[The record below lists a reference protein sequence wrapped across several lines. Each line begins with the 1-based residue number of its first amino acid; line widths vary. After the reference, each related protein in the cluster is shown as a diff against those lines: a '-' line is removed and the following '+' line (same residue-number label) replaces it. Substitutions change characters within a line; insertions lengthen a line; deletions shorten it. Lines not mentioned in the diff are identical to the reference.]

1 MIHQY
6 AEHVYKVLGPG
17 FSERIYH
24 NALEVVLRKNGVR
37 YETERIVP
45 IVFEEHTIGNLR
57 ADLILN
63 NKTVLELKSVK
74 TVNDVMV
81 TQAQNYLKLTIHH
94 VHNRNHLVD
103 LFPFAFGFF
112 VILFRVFKPLF
123 YNFVYL
129 FCVEPDFF

>member
-6 AEHVYKVLGPG
+6 AQHVYKVLGPG

-63 NKTVLELKSVK
+63 NKTVVELKSVK

-81 TQAQNYLKLTIHH
+81 TQAQNYLRLTG
-94 VHNRNHLVD
+94 
-103 LFPFAFGFF
+103 FPEAYL
-112 VILFRVFKPLF
+112 I
-123 YNFVYL
+123 NFPPTLNTELEIRYVTL
-129 FCVEPDFF
+129 NPPSDSLDT

>member
-1 MIHQY
+1 MIHHMHKTYTKYLDQ
-6 AEHVYKVLGPG
+6 AFPKK
-17 FSERIYH
+17 IYH
-24 NALEVVLRKNGVR
+24 NAMEVVLRKNGVR

-81 TQAQNYLKLTIHH
+81 TQAQNYLKLTGLPEAYLI
-94 VHNRNHLVD
+94 N
-103 LFPFAFGFF
+103 FPPTLNTELEIRY
-112 VILFRVFKPLF
+112 VTLNPPSDSL
-123 YNFVYL
+123 
-129 FCVEPDFF
+129 

>member
-6 AEHVYKVLGPG
+6 AAHVYKTLGPG

-63 NKTVLELKSVK
+63 NKTVVELKSVK
-74 TVNDVMV
+74 NVNDVMV
-81 TQAQNYLKLTIHH
+81 TQAQNYLRLTG
-94 VHNRNHLVD
+94 
-103 LFPFAFGFF
+103 FPEAYL
-112 VILFRVFKPLF
+112 I
-123 YNFVYL
+123 NFPPTLNTELEIRYVTL
-129 FCVEPDFF
+129 NPPSDSSCT

>member
-63 NKTVLELKSVK
+63 NKTVVELKSVK

-81 TQAQNYLKLTIHH
+81 TQAQNYLRLTG
-94 VHNRNHLVD
+94 
-103 LFPFAFGFF
+103 FPEAYL
-112 VILFRVFKPLF
+112 I
-123 YNFVYL
+123 NFPPTLNTELEIRYVTLNPPYDSL
-129 FCVEPDFF
+129 DT

>member
-6 AEHVYKVLGPG
+6 AQYVYKVLGPG
-17 FSERIYH
+17 FSEKIYH
-24 NALEVVLRKNGVR
+24 NAMEVVLRKNGVR

-45 IVFEEHTIGNLR
+45 IIFEEHTIGNLR

-81 TQAQNYLKLTIHH
+81 TQAQNYLKLTGLPEAYLI
-94 VHNRNHLVD
+94 N
-103 LFPFAFGFF
+103 FPPTLNTELE
-112 VILFRVFKPLF
+112 VRYIK
-123 YNFVYL
+123 N
-129 FCVEPDFF
+129 

>member
-81 TQAQNYLKLTIHH
+81 TQAQNYLRLTG
-94 VHNRNHLVD
+94 
-103 LFPFAFGFF
+103 FPEAYL
-112 VILFRVFKPLF
+112 I
-123 YNFVYL
+123 NFPPTLNTELEIRYVTLNPPYDSL
-129 FCVEPDFF
+129 DT

>member
-6 AEHVYKVLGPG
+6 AQYVYKTLGPG
-17 FSERIYH
+17 FSEKIYH
-24 NALEVVLRKNGVR
+24 NAMEVVLRKNGVP

-45 IVFEEHTIGNLR
+45 IVFEGHTIGNLR

-81 TQAQNYLKLTIHH
+81 TQAQNYLKLTGLPEAYLI
-94 VHNRNHLVD
+94 N
-103 LFPFAFGFF
+103 FPPTLNTELEIRY
-112 VILFRVFKPLF
+112 VTLDVPSDSS
-123 YNFVYL
+123 
-129 FCVEPDFF
+129 CT

>member
-6 AEHVYKVLGPG
+6 AQYVYKTLGPG
-17 FSERIYH
+17 FSEKIYH
-24 NALEVVLRKNGVR
+24 NAMEVVLRKNGVH

-45 IVFEEHTIGNLR
+45 IVFENHTIGNLR

-81 TQAQNYLKLTIHH
+81 TQAQNYLKLTGLPEAYLI
-94 VHNRNHLVD
+94 N
-103 LFPFAFGFF
+103 FPPTLNTELEIRY
-112 VILFRVFKPLF
+112 VTLNPPSDSS
-123 YNFVYL
+123 
-129 FCVEPDFF
+129 CT

>member
-63 NKTVLELKSVK
+63 NKTVVELKSVK

-81 TQAQNYLKLTIHH
+81 TQAQNYLRLTG
-94 VHNRNHLVD
+94 
-103 LFPFAFGFF
+103 FPEAYL
-112 VILFRVFKPLF
+112 I
-123 YNFVYL
+123 NFPPTLNTELEIRYVTL
-129 FCVEPDFF
+129 D